1 MPVTAGFKML
11 KRLSNH
17 INRKFQ
23 RLLDQMILST
33 LIFLVLGFTMIC
45 IYAIT
50 LNIGFMVILWVFG
63 LIYVI
68 GYFSDALIF
77 GKMVEDLDQ
86 DSLSRTIYLSKSY
99 FDL

>member
-1 MPVTAGFKML
+1 MAAVKML

-33 LIFLVLGFTMIC
+33 AIFLVLGFSLIG
-45 IYAIT
+45 IYAFT
-50 LNIGFMVILWVFG
+50 LNIGFIVILWILG
-63 LIYVI
+63 LIYIVA
-68 GYFSDALIF
+68 YFSDALKF

-86 DSLSRTIYLSKSY
+86 ESLNRTIYLSKSY
-99 FDL
+99 FNL